1 MNGLHE
7 ITEPDSNEQS
17 PVKYEVT
24 SAIDAGISSSLTTQN
39 QTTPPSP
46 FSNYFE
52 LMRTIRIRLDLI
64 ENLKKID
71 GDTFSRAETA
81 AFHGR
86 KTIEAIAFACL
97 VATENGIKNI
107 PKDAKGQWNAE
118 IIFKNLKKKDIQ
130 TFPSASTIRFS
141 NREENVNFNVLGT
154 IDHNPGLQLSHSDV
168 ISIYQRLHRWLH
180 ELNPYVTSSR
190 DAFCNLH
197 ESDLWA
203 DLSKI
208 DKFMSKHLIQI
219 RGKAFY
225 CSLRDKCDGQ
235 IKVISLNGA

>member
-1 MNGLHE
+1 MNDLNGIAE
-7 ITEPDSNEQS
+7 SNSSEQQ
-17 PVKYEVT
+17 PVEYKVT
-24 SAIDAGISSSLTTQN
+24 SAIGAETSSLLATSN
-39 QTTPPSP
+39 QVATPSP
-46 FSNYFE
+46 LSNYYE
-52 LMRTIRIRLDLI
+52 LMRTVRIRLDLI
-64 ENLKKID
+64 ENLKKIE
-71 GDTFSRAETA
+71 GDAFSRAETA

-118 IIFKNLKKKDIQ
+118 KIFKNLKKKDIQ

-141 NREENVNFNVLGT
+141 NREESVNFNVLGT
-154 IDHNPGLQLSHSDV
+154 IEHTPWVQLSHSDV

-197 ESDLWA
+197 ECGLWT

-208 DKFMSKHLIQI
+208 DKFISKHLIQI

-225 CSLRDKCDGQ
+225 CVLRDKCDGQ